1 MTHTPWHIRM
11 ARRHGPTTVLY
22 SALALSAPGEFALGV
37 MAGWDA
43 RVAWLMPA
51 VLSLYAAISARNSRE
66 WSDLVREL
74 DANGDVDR
82 AADAKVKRG
91 RATRGAL
98 LALILATAAQI
109 TEHVLTTGATGATA
123 WVVIVVS
130 AVPPLVAAHV
140 LHLDP
145 PEDVEESELH
155 GTPAPADVS
164 SEPTPAPWK
173 PELNKA
179 PAARWTRPF
188 KAPVK
193 APRPDEWL
201 PIREA
206 ARRANVAAS
215 TLYRRRDAEKLDVR
229 TVGGQQCVLW
239 ADVDPTPVNT

>member
-11 ARRHGPTTVLY
+11 ARRHGPTAVLY

-74 DANGDVDR
+74 EMRGDDDR

-155 GTPAPADVS
+155 GTLAPADVS
-164 SEPTPAPWK
+164 LEPTPAPWK
-173 PELNKA
+173 PELNKRPVGRPILPAKPRKLPA
-179 PAARWTRPF
+179 PEERVTLKTAADRLGVHVT
-188 KAPVK
+188 
-193 APRPDEWL
+193 
-201 PIREA
+201 
-206 ARRANVAAS
+206 
-215 TLYRRRDAEKLDVR
+215 TLYRRRDAGEFPVHAGPR
-229 TVGGQQCVLW
+229 GQLVLW
-239 ADVDPTPVNT
+239 SDVQPENAL